1 MHYKINFSFL
11 FFAILAIFLTGC
23 VASTPISNDAQAPKV
38 RDLSEYNTIWE
49 RIGAQLTIDTKLSET
64 RVQQRIKWHLKHRK
78 ELRVATQRARP
89 YLYFIAKEIEK
100 RNLPIELSLLP
111 LIESSFKT
119 KAYSS
124 MGAAGLW
131 QFIASTGRNNN
142 LLINAEYD
150 GRLDVLYATH
160 SALGYI
166 EKLYSRF
173 NKDLFLTLAAY
184 NAGPLRIE
192 RAISNNA
199 KHGYPTDYWHLKLP
213 RETRFYIP
221 KLLATVEIIKN
232 PKLYNIQLEQIP
244 NIEVISPVLIKRRLA
259 LKDIARIIKIEEKYL
274 SDLNAGCKFGI
285 TPDTKAYSLAIP
297 TNKVEKFRQ
306 NLASFPTARPL
317 DFYKHIVRRG
327 DTLSGIA
334 KTYMTSISMLKEV
347 NNINSHLIFPKQILT
362 IPLNKTTPTKEKKE
376 PGIHVVQKGD
386 TFWGIAIS
394 NKTTIQRIMELNDL
408 HNNHVLQPG
417 QKIIVQNPQIEL

>member
-1 MHYKINFSFL
+1 MHYKNHFSFL
-11 FFAILAIFLTGC
+11 FFAVLAIFLTGC
-23 VASTPISNDAQAPKV
+23 VAVTPLDNETQVPKI

-64 RVQQRIKWHLKHRK
+64 RVQHRIKWYLKHNK
-78 ELRVATQRARP
+78 ELHIATQRARP
-89 YLYFIAKEIEK
+89 YLYFIVKEIEK

-192 RAISNNA
+192 RAISNNV
-199 KHGYPTDYWHLKLP
+199 KYGYPTDYWHLKLP
-213 RETRFYIP
+213 RETRYYIP
-221 KLLATVEIIKN
+221 KLLATIEIIKN
-232 PKLYNIQLEQIP
+232 PKLYNIQLDQIP
-244 NIEVISPVLIKRRLA
+244 NIEVISPVAVKRRLA
-259 LKDIARIIKIEEKYL
+259 LKDVARIIKIEEKYL
-274 SDLNAGCKFGI
+274 LSLNAGCKFGI
-285 TPDTKAYSLAIP
+285 TPNTKTYSLAIP
-297 TNKVEKFRQ
+297 TNKVENFRQ

-334 KTYMTSISMLKEV
+334 KTYMTSVSMLKEA
-347 NNINSHLIFPKQILT
+347 NNINSYLIFPKQVLT
-362 IPLNKTTPTKEKKE
+362 IPLKRATPATEKKE
-376 PGIHVVQKGD
+376 PGIHIVQKGD

-417 QKIIVQNPQIEL
+417 QKIIVQSTQIEL

>member
-1 MHYKINFSFL
+1 MHYKNHFSFV

-23 VASTPISNDAQAPKV
+23 VAVTPIDNETQAPKI

-49 RIGAQLTIDTKLSET
+49 RIGVQLAIDTKLTET
-64 RVQQRIKWHLKHRK
+64 RVQQRIKWYSKHKK
-78 ELRVATQRARP
+78 ELYVATKRARP
-89 YLYFIAKEIEK
+89 YLYFIVKEIEK
-100 RNLPIELSLLP
+100 RGLPIELSLLP

-150 GRLDVLYATH
+150 GRLDVLYATQ

-166 EKLYSRF
+166 EKLYFRF

-192 RAISNNA
+192 RAVNYNA
-199 KHGYPTDYWHLKLP
+199 KHGLPTDYWHLKLP
-213 RETRFYIP
+213 RETRYYIP
-221 KLLATVEIIKN
+221 KLLAAVEIIKDPN
-232 PKLYNIQLEQIP
+232 IYNIQLDQIP
-244 NIEVISPVLIKRRLA
+244 NIEVISPVAVKRRLA
-259 LKDIARIIKIEEKYL
+259 LKDIARIIKIDEKYL
-274 SDLNAGCKFGI
+274 LSLNAGCKFGI
-285 TPDTKAYSLAIP
+285 TPNTKTYSLAIP
-297 TNKVEKFRQ
+297 TNKVENFRQ
-306 NLASFPTARPL
+306 NLASFPDARAL
-317 DFYKHIVRRG
+317 DFYKHTVRRG

-334 KTYMTSISMLKEV
+334 KTYMTSVRMLKEA
-347 NNINSHLIFPKQILT
+347 NNINSYLIFPKQVLT
-362 IPLNKTTPTKEKKE
+362 IPLKKIPTKEKKE
-376 PGIHVVQKGD
+376 AGIHVVQKGD

-394 NKTTIQRIMELNDL
+394 NKTTVQRIMELNDL
-408 HNNHVLQPG
+408 HNNHILQPG
-417 QKIIVQNPQIEL
+417 QKIIVQNTEIEL